1 MSMKHSLG
9 KILGNVGCRCGKLV
23 LVSWLALM
31 AGNALARDPREHQ
44 EILRYE
50 VTWNG
55 AKAGHGDITTKRGP
69 RQTEVIAQA
78 VSDGPLKTICEIWSR
93 AQAVFGAQ
101 SYRPSAYRFVLKS
114 NLLRREVVDVKFD
127 HKARTVQI
135 NKLLGDEREV
145 HSEKLDGTA
154 VYDPVT
160 AAFLLRG
167 QKDFNRPM
175 FVDIFDGKDKARLLV
190 TPSGTQ
196 QIKTRA
202 GVHAAYRLNLK
213 LVKIRGNEELATG
226 QLWIS
231 NDRHRLPLL
240 LTSSH
245 VVGTVRFELVQ
256 AQL

>member
-1 MSMKHSLG
+1 MFMNLSMR
-9 KILGNVGCRCGKLV
+9 KIVVKSACRWTMLVVAAALV
-23 LVSWLALM
+23 LVA
-31 AGNALARDPREHQ
+31 AYGFAQDGRQHQ

-55 AKAGHGDITTKRGP
+55 SKAGHGDITTKRGP

-78 VSDGPLKTICEIWSR
+78 VSDGALKAVCEIWSR
-93 AQAVFGAQ
+93 ARATFTAK
-101 SYRPSAYRFVLKS
+101 SYRPSAYRFTLKS
-114 NLLRREVVDVKFD
+114 NLLRQEMVDVKFD
-127 HKARTVQI
+127 HKNKTVQI
-135 NKLLGDEREV
+135 NKILGGEREA
-145 HSEKLDGTA
+145 HSERLGGAA
-154 VYDPVT
+154 VYDPIT

-167 QKDFNRPM
+167 QKNFNRPM

-190 TPSGTQ
+190 TPRGTE
-196 QIKTRA
+196 QIKTRT
-202 GVHAAYRLNLK
+202 GVHPAYRLNLK

-231 NDRHRLPLL
+231 NDRYRLPLL